1 MCLWAGSHD
10 CRLPHKRRVRGCVCV
25 PLISDGWQGKLCGAT
40 LASRRHWHPS
50 SIIDTGVLLTA
61 RRAAAGIFCI
71 CHCHFTSVRHCS
83 GNCMCKAKTAC
94 DQLQQGSR
102 DVRVLETETEVL
114 CVLLC
119 APARVINNCDKFFF
133 SPIVTCESP

>member
-1 MCLWAGSHD
+1 
-10 CRLPHKRRVRGCVCV
+10 
-25 PLISDGWQGKLCGAT
+25 
-40 LASRRHWHPS
+40 
-50 SIIDTGVLLTA
+50 
-61 RRAAAGIFCI
+61 
-71 CHCHFTSVRHCS
+71 
-83 GNCMCKAKTAC
+83 MCKAKTAC

-133 SPIVTCESP
+133 PPPLLHVKVLDCASCLNSPSSLSHALELPRCMMIDGTMQQMTAG